1 MLTWS
6 TPVPPAAAAD
16 GVATAVASQGLP
28 NSEEDAAP
36 NQTIFTKSRRVTL
49 ESEQANHSLDKP
61 FNDESLIEP
70 LTHHEWEQ
78 QRSCDFVPT

>member
-1 MLTWS
+1 MPIPLR
-6 TPVPPAAAAD
+6 AAD
-16 GVATAVASQGLP
+16 GAATAVANQGLP
-28 NSEEDAAP
+28 KSEEEAAP
-36 NQTIFTKSRRVTL
+36 NQRTFTKSRRVTL

-78 QRSCDFVPT
+78 RSCDFVPT